1 VIAARTDLLAGWQVT
16 VRKTIA
22 RPPQDI
28 FALLIDVERMAGL
41 GPEHCLARWLTESRE
56 TGARFQGINRIGV
69 FKWEVPC
76 TVTVFALPQRFGW
89 TVGDPHHPSSTWT
102 YTLEATNRG
111 AGDATTVTQT
121 FEHGP
126 GDSFVR
132 RAVELAPAA
141 ANVIIA
147 ARTRQLRH
155 NMNATLQQVAVQL
168 MGTDRT

>member
-1 VIAARTDLLAGWQVT
+1 L
-16 VRKTIA
+16 
-22 RPPQDI
+22 RPQ
-28 FALLIDVERMAGL
+28 
-41 GPEHCLARWLTESRE
+41 
-56 TGARFQGINRIGV
+56 
-69 FKWEVPC
+69 
-76 TVTVFALPQRFGW
+76 
-89 TVGDPHHPSSTWT
+89 
-102 YTLEATNRG
+102 NRG